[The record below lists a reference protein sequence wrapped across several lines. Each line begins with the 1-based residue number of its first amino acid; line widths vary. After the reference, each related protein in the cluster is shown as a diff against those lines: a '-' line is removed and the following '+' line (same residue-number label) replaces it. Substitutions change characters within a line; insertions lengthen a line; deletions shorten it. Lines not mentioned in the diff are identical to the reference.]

1 MLVVVFILSSFFHT
15 MIYSW
20 EPAFG
25 SAVSFSY
32 GFDKPAGGLYVE
44 KKHFLYLSSNE
55 DWKTG
60 TYIQKVEI
68 EKRMRK

>member
-1 MLVVVFILSSFFHT
+1 

-25 SAVSFSY
+25 SAVSFLY

-44 KKHFLYLSSNE
+44 KKTFSLPFIKRRLE
-55 DWKTG
+55 DGNLHSESGDRK
-60 TYIQKVEI
+60 KD
-68 EKRMRK
+68 EKIRSLPE

>member
-1 MLVVVFILSSFFHT
+1 

-25 SAVSFSY
+25 SAVSFLY

-44 KKHFLYLSSNE
+44 KNTFSLHF
-55 DWKTG
+55 
-60 TYIQKVEI
+60 I
-68 EKRMRK
+68 KRGLEYGNLHSESGDRKKDENLILPE